1 MLRSVRPPDIHT
13 VFRWHR
19 PPRAR
24 EGGMDNLIRG
34 INVRDRIALPGRPAC
49 VGDYKLVSARGNLVR
64 APRDQ
69 A

>member
-1 MLRSVRPPDIHT
+1 
-13 VFRWHR
+13 
-19 PPRAR
+19 
-24 EGGMDNLIRG
+24 MDNLIRG